1 MKTIKTI
8 IVLLFLVCGLH
19 SQNGLNRIHVK
30 DSVQGID
37 FTRRYNS
44 KALEFNSPLC
54 CEEAIISVNVFSDSI
69 DVGKSTWSLYTYFPL
84 NINPINST
92 MLINY
97 VDGNMDILYQKGFPD
112 SDNYVEYYLV
122 SKEYNFILNRKV
134 KSITFRGIG
143 TFKVE
148 DKTFFIDF
156 YNKIK

>member
-1 MKTIKTI
+1 MKIKSLI
-8 IVLLFLVCGLH
+8 ASIFLASSVY
-19 SQNGLNRIHVK
+19 SQSNVKRIHVR
-30 DSVQGID
+30 DSADKIE
-37 FTRRYNS
+37 FTRIYNA

-54 CEEAIISVNVFSDSI
+54 CEEAIISVNAFSDSI
-69 DVGKSTWSLYTYFPL
+69 DVDKHTFRLYVYFPL

-97 VDGNMDILYQKGFPD
+97 IDGNMDILYQKGFPD
-112 SDNYVEYYLV
+112 SDNYVEYYV
-122 SKEYNFILNRKV
+122 ISNEYNFILNRKV